1 VATQERGGTDGC
13 GASKA
18 PDAPASHHIP
28 IGAPPAPPLAYAK
41 GGAVY
46 LETYGCQMN
55 TNDSEVV
62 LAILQQRG
70 YHRTE
75 QLQV

>member
-1 VATQERGGTDGC
+1 MPV
-13 GASKA
+13 
-18 PDAPASHHIP
+18 
-28 IGAPPAPPLAYAK
+28 GAPPAPPLAYAK

-55 TNDSEVV
+55 TTDSEVV

-75 QLQV
+75 QLQVQPLSALTSPPEVSSS